1 MCSISFTYAFIWY
14 QSTTALDEV
23 VYLSM
28 LVTSLSFVFT
38 FILKIFL
45 PCFFWLVHLLSQK
58 SLFVNFTSVS
68 IFCFTKHVY
77 S

>member
-1 MCSISFTYAFIWY
+1 MCSITFTYAFIWY

-28 LVTSLSFVFT
+28 LVTSLSFVLN

-45 PCFFWLVHLLSQK
+45 PCFFLVST
-58 SLFVNFTSVS
+58 FAVS
-68 IFCFTKHVY
+68 EVPFC
-77 S
+77 